1 MGKKDI
7 MRELREDA
15 EAWRK
20 EQTLEA
26 YIGILETIFNGLR
39 ENALIHVPFDF
50 DPETRDGG
58 PAAVRFEDETESLL
72 IPVDLLE
79 ETKAQ
84 AVPITLR
91 ALVKELDHR
100 GSLDGFWIDLGGKG
114 IFIPKTII
122 KAGIGAGYQI
132 AVDEIENE
140 AEIMASDRGDKE
152 LVIKRPM
159 PEERF
164 RMIEDRVTA
173 LERNTDDFLKLTF
186 LRDDYV
192 RFLQVLR
199 TDRPGERHLSFGFD
213 MRDFG
218 WDEPLV
224 LGKALPTEKTI
235 DILRRVCV
243 KGEDPNNMKELEEF
257 RKMG

>member
-1 MGKKDI
+1 MGEKDI
-7 MRELREDA
+7 MRELREGA

-20 EQTLEA
+20 EQTLET
-26 YIGILETIFNGLR
+26 YIGILEAIFDGLR

-50 DPETRDGG
+50 DPETHDGSA
-58 PAAVRFEDETESLL
+58 AAVRFEDGSESLL
-72 IPVDLLE
+72 ILADLSE

-84 AVPITLR
+84 AVPVTLR
-91 ALVKELDHR
+91 ALVKEFDHR
-100 GSLDGFWIDLGGKG
+100 ENLDGIWVDLGQDGL
-114 IFIPKTII
+114 FITKTLIM
-122 KAGIGAGYQI
+122 AGIGAGYQI
-132 AVDEIENE
+132 AMDEIEDE
-140 AEIMASDRGDKE
+140 AETMASDRSDNE
-152 LVIKRPM
+152 LVVKRPM
-159 PEERF
+159 PEEHF
-164 RMIEDRVTA
+164 RAIEDRVTA
-173 LERNTDDFLKLTF
+173 FERNTDDYLKLTF
-186 LRDDYV
+186 LHDDDV

-224 LGKALPTEKTI
+224 LGKVLPTEKTI

-243 KGEDPNNMKELEEF
+243 KGEDPNSLKELEEF